1 MPTYCKVHILMQFS
15 FWCSSRNNSLGRD
28 VVLSNNG
35 DSQISATSS
44 VSSLSIDSWPGTGK
58 TQQQQT
64 SNQPIINGQLHQTAA
79 QKNEEPK
86 FLIIRVT
93 YETLDNV
100 ELDGVLLYKSI
111 LLYNSDRTSQV
122 VRNAMMKLDLEG
134 EADRWTLVYCLPDKE
149 MVMQPNTNV
158 FYAVDKK
165 VSLNF
170 LLRPKK
176 TDIGKLI

>member
-1 MPTYCKVHILMQFS
+1 MFEIDKQNLTIYAYFR
-15 FWCSSRNNSLGRD
+15 SRNNSLGRD
-28 VVLSNNG
+28 VVLTTA
-35 DSQISATSS
+35 DSLISATSS
-44 VSSLSIDSWPGTGK
+44 VSSLSIDSWPGGNGK
-58 TQQQQT
+58 ASVST
-64 SNQPIINGQLHQTAA
+64 QPIINGQLHQTAA

-93 YETLDNV
+93 NETDNV

-122 VRNAMMKLDLEG
+122 VRNAMMKLDLDG
-134 EADRWTLVYCLPDKE
+134 EPDKWTLVYCLPEKE
-149 MVMQPNTNV
+149 MIMQPNTNV

-176 TDIGKLI
+176 QDMGKLI